1 MANPI
6 CRTCDRVADAGVYC
20 GACAAGI
27 MASALNPH
35 FRGRRKKLPPE
46 QRTLPRRPGS
56 TVGNT
61 SGQQRLFR

>member
-1 MANPI
+1 MANPT
-6 CRTCDRVADAGVYC
+6 CRYCDRSADAGTYC
-20 GACAAGI
+20 SSCASGI

-35 FRGRRKKLPPE
+35 CRGRRKELPPE